1 MGFFGKIGNFID
13 KTVNRVIDFI
23 MPDIVKKPKDIIPK
37 GIIPKGIIPEVIKQI
52 KDIIPKGIIPKKII
66 PKEIILP
73 PPPPPPQPDDYV
85 YFEIVSKVGDFEE
98 LREDIYSTGIAD
110 MTNSELK
117 YFIRSFKPIK
127 SKVYYS
133 FHVFLGTEK
142 GLKAHMRIREIENQ
156 GSYIMME
163 IFPIKDEREIL
174 EYLGVLI
181 YELGDYLGDWKG
193 TLSHS
198 RHMTE
203 SKSYRKLIGEIL

>member
-1 MGFFGKIGNFID
+1 MGVLGKIGNFID

-37 GIIPKGIIPEVIKQI
+37 GIIPKEPTKGIMF
-52 KDIIPKGIIPKKII
+52 KGIIPKLIKQITKII
-66 PKEIILP
+66 SP
-73 PPPPPPQPDDYV
+73 PLQPDEYV

-98 LREDIYSTGIAD
+98 LREDIYSAGIAD
-110 MTNSELK
+110 MTNTELK
-117 YFIRSFKPIK
+117 YFIKSFKPIK

-133 FHVFLGTEK
+133 FHVFLGTKK
-142 GLKAHMRIREIENQ
+142 GLETHMRIRELENQ
-156 GSYIMME
+156 GSYILME

-193 TLSHS
+193 KLSQS